1 MMCTEAEVV
10 RGGVPVATRRI
21 AVSRV
26 FGVVFLIAACL
37 TLAGCGG
44 DEKTPTESDI
54 ERPED
59 FLPPNGSADMTKVG
73 EANTAS
79 TAAELRELINGGY
92 EVYENHGFEEMV
104 QQM

>member
-44 DEKTPTESDI
+44 DENVNAHQEPHFS
-54 ERPED
+54 ERR
-59 FLPPNGSADMTKVG
+59 ADVVPRMH
-73 EANTAS
+73 NLS
-79 TAAELRELINGGY
+79 
-92 EVYENHGFEEMV
+92 
-104 QQM
+104 